1 MKRIALVLAGTAVLT
16 VVFSFITGV
25 NAQNRAGAQWQYAY
39 VAYASY
45 PVDVAV
51 FYVEDEGC
59 RSEAVQV
66 DPVRSQT
73 NWGST
78 DRYATQAKAVALAVR
93 TLGVDGWEMIGE
105 GYPYCAGRGDKAI
118 HFKRAMR

>member
-1 MKRIALVLAGTAVLT
+1 MKRIAFGLAGTVVLAF
-16 VVFSFITGV
+16 VLSFITDV

-59 RSEAVQV
+59 RSEAVKV

-105 GYPYCAGRGDKAI
+105 GYPYCGGSGDKTV
-118 HFKRAMR
+118 HFKRALR